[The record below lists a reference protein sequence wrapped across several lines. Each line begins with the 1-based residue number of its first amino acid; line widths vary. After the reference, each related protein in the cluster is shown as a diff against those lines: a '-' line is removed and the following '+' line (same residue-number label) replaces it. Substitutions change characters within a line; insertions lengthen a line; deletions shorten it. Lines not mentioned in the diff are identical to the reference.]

1 MQHGPYK
8 HPETDKAYNT
18 YTEKSTPKKN
28 KKNTYKVTE
37 NYKYHIQRMQKHLNC
52 LRIKIVF
59 WKYRTIRIYFIL
71 VNYPIRVY
79 LSNLF
84 YAGTCTAGWQ

>member
-59 WKYRTIRIYFIL
+59 
-71 VNYPIRVY
+71 
-79 LSNLF
+79 
-84 YAGTCTAGWQ
+84 